1 MMFDSYRFRKDAWD
15 VLLRCRENH
24 ASQEACSGG
33 GFRFMHNPLEMFF
46 DGVFAQIEPARDFF
60 IGKSEHEIND
70 DHLLAFGQVIA
81 MLDVGV
87 WTFELLLIQLF
98 HDDEES
104 AVSRERFIGN
114 TEPTKEE
121 PLIGG
126 KTEPFHLEGLAI
138 LGMIAVHQTT
148 DEVAD
153 YGMDLFGNETGAVL
167 SGREGLQLSD
177 KCLGFAVHEQQV
189 PRAIEEN
196 DAGRALLLQAL

>member
-1 MMFDSYRFRKDAWD
+1 MMFDSYRLRKAAWD
-15 VLLRCRENH
+15 GLLRYRENH

-33 GFRFMHNPLEMFF
+33 GFGFVHDPFEVLF
-46 DGVFAQIEPARDFF
+46 DGVFAQVEPARDFF

-81 MLDVGV
+81 LLDVGV
-87 WTFELLLIQLF
+87 WAFELLLVQLF

-104 AVSRERFIGN
+104 AVSREGFIGN
-114 TEPTKEE
+114 TEPAKEE

-126 KTEPFHLEGLAI
+126 KTKPFQLEGLEV

-153 YGMDLFGNETGAVL
+153 YVMDLFGNETVAVL
-167 SGREGLQLSD
+167 SGR
-177 KCLGFAVHEQQV
+177 
-189 PRAIEEN
+189 
-196 DAGRALLLQAL
+196 